1 MAHRALRNGKR
12 RACGLAGAGERV
24 GVVVESA
31 ERGVVQPGVLDEFEL
46 PGQVGRQAEEIK
58 PGSGSPLERTK
69 QAFSTRCCGL
79 AVSCDQDLVAT
90 PVKWRPL
97 SGVSCPDAVPGYLC
111 ASSWPFHWR

>member
-58 PGSGSPLERTK
+58 PGSGSPL
-69 QAFSTRCCGL
+69 SGL
-79 AVSCDQDLVAT
+79 NKHSVQ
-90 PVKWRPL
+90 
-97 SGVSCPDAVPGYLC
+97 DAVV
-111 ASSWPFHWR
+111 WRSAVIKILWLLRLNGDPLGEICRPPPAKPAGHQA